1 MEGNILI
8 STIRLSRPKN
18 ILIIF
23 ATMIGVALFV
33 HSNEAVIIDRINFS
47 LLVLSTCLIAAAG
60 NMINDYFDVTADE
73 INKPHK
79 LIISKHLKKSSA
91 LILYWSFNAIALITA
106 VYLDWIHHSF
116 LFLITH
122 GLVIIALWYYSFKLK
137 KTLYT
142 GTLLIALLTGL
153 IPLLAMTFI
162 ILQNEKSLLSFM
174 YLISFEVPEYIHL
187 IYLFAFFAFM
197 QNLAREICKDIN
209 DVPGDIKIKVNSI
222 PIKYGLKRTKVIV
235 AMIILIQFLCLAI
248 DLLFHDLFL
257 VPKAQIAVIIALTID
272 LIVLILMIKDELFV
286 KYSQRLFKL
295 AMVVG
300 LSALYF

>member
-1 MEGNILI
+1 M
-8 STIRLSRPKN
+8 
-18 ILIIF
+18 IIF

-33 HSNEAVIIDRINFS
+33 HSKEAVIIDPMNFS

-60 NMINDYFDVTADE
+60 NMINDYFDITADE

-91 LILYWSFNAIALITA
+91 LTLYWSFNGVALITA
-106 VYLDWIHHSF
+106 VYLDWIHQSF

-122 GLVIIALWYYSFKLK
+122 GLVIIALWYYSYKLK

-162 ILQNEKSLLSFM
+162 LLQNEKSLLSFM
-174 YLISFEVPEYIHL
+174 YLFPFKVPDYIHL

-222 PIKYGLKRTKVIV
+222 PIKYGLQRTKFVV

-248 DLLFHDLFL
+248 DLVFHDLFL
-257 VPKAQIAVIIALTID
+257 VPKAQIAFIIALIID
-272 LIVLILMIKDELFV
+272 GVILMLMLKEELFV

-300 LSALYF
+300 LCALYF

>member
-18 ILIIF
+18 ILIIL
-23 ATMIGVALFV
+23 ATMIGVALFA
-33 HSNEAVIIDRINFS
+33 HSNEAMPIDAINFA
-47 LLVLSTCLIAAAG
+47 VLMLSPGVLAAAG
-60 NMINDYFDVTADE
+60 NMINDYFDITADE

-91 LILYWSFNAIALITA
+91 LILYCSFNGIALIIA
-106 VYLDWIHHSF
+106 VYLDWINDTF

-122 GLVIIALWYYSFKLK
+122 GLVIFVLWYYSYKLK
-137 KTLYT
+137 KTLYI

-153 IPLLAMTFI
+153 VPLLAMTFI
-162 ILQNEKSLLSFM
+162 LLQNEKSLLS
-174 YLISFEVPEYIHL
+174 LINSIPFEVPDYLHL
-187 IYLFAFFAFM
+187 ICLFAFFAFM

-222 PIKYGLKRTKVIV
+222 PIKYGLQRTKIIV
-235 AMIILIQFLCLAI
+235 ATIIFLQFLCLII
-248 DLLFHDLFL
+248 DLIFHDLIL
-257 VPKAQIAVIIALTID
+257 VPKAQIAVIIALTTDVVI
-272 LIVLILMIKDELFV
+272 LTLMIKDELFV
-286 KYSQRLFKL
+286 KYSHRLFKF

>member
-1 MEGNILI
+1 MA
-8 STIRLSRPKN
+8 
-18 ILIIF
+18 LII
-23 ATMIGVALFV
+23 
-33 HSNEAVIIDRINFS
+33 
-47 LLVLSTCLIAAAG
+47 
-60 NMINDYFDVTADE
+60 
-73 INKPHK
+73 
-79 LIISKHLKKSSA
+79 
-91 LILYWSFNAIALITA
+91 AI
-106 VYLDWIHHSF
+106 YLDWIHHSF

-122 GLVIIALWYYSFKLK
+122 VLVIMALWYYSYKLK

-142 GTLLIALLTGL
+142 GTLLIAFLTGL
-153 IPLLAMTFI
+153 IPLLALVFI
-162 ILQNEKSLLSFM
+162 LLQNEIGFFSFIHSLL
-174 YLISFEVPEYIHL
+174 YDPADYIHL

-222 PIKYGLKRTKVIV
+222 PIKYGLQRTKVIV
-235 AMIILIQFLCLAI
+235 GTIILIQFLFLVI
-248 DLLFHDLFL
+248 DLVFHDLFL

-272 LIVLILMIKDELFV
+272 VVIIALMTKNELFV

>member
-18 ILIIF
+18 ILIIL

-33 HSNEAVIIDRINFS
+33 HSNQAVIIDPVNFS

-60 NMINDYFDVTADE
+60 NVINDYFDITADE

-91 LILYWSFNAIALITA
+91 LILYWSFNGIALLTA

-122 GLVIIALWYYSFKLK
+122 GLVIIALWYYSYKLK
-137 KTLYT
+137 KTLYI

-162 ILQNEKSLLSFM
+162 LLQNEKNLLSFIHS
-174 YLISFEVPEYIHL
+174 LPFETPDYIHL

-222 PIKYGLKRTKVIV
+222 PIKYGLQRTKVVVATIV
-235 AMIILIQFLCLAI
+235 LIQFLFLI
-248 DLLFHDLFL
+248 LDLIFHDLIL
-257 VPKAQIAVIIALTID
+257 VPKAQIAVVTALCID
-272 LIVLILMIKDELFV
+272 LVILALMMKDELFV

-300 LSALYF
+300 LCALYF

>member
-1 MEGNILI
+1 MAGNILI

-18 ILIIF
+18 ILIIS

-33 HSNEAVIIDRINFS
+33 HSNEAMTIDPLNFS

-60 NMINDYFDVTADE
+60 NMINDYFDITADE

-91 LILYWSFNAIALITA
+91 LILYWSFNAVALIIA
-106 VYLDWIHHSF
+106 IYLDWIHHSF

-122 GLVIIALWYYSFKLK
+122 VLVIIALWYYSYKLK

-153 IPLLAMTFI
+153 IPLLAITFI
-162 ILQNEKSLLSFM
+162 LLQNEKSLLSFIQS
-174 YLISFEVPEYIHL
+174 LPFEVPDYLHL

-197 QNLAREICKDIN
+197 QNLAREICKDVN

-222 PIKYGLKRTKVIV
+222 PIKYGLQRTKIV
-235 AMIILIQFLCLAI
+235 VATIIFIQFLCLII
-248 DLLFHDLFL
+248 DLIFHDLIL

-272 LIVLILMIKDELFV
+272 VVILTLMIKDELFV
-286 KYSQRLFKL
+286 KYSHRLFKF